1 MGSKKYL
8 IAIAAELLLIAVLVN
23 GQFMDREE
31 PAAVSGNIKIAQ
43 RNTAEG
49 KEDYI
54 KWVDFTVPCEAL
66 EYAYEKDV
74 EAHESGTELDWVSL
88 LSCTAAKWGGDF
100 SKKAMKEMERLA
112 QEALERSE
120 EGKSGTDIIDEY
132 GAELKYYPYYKE
144 AYGAVLSGLV
154 GDYEIQEGSGESGS
168 KWKKCYGLKVFLL

>member
-54 KWVDFTVPCEAL
+54 
-66 EYAYEKDV
+66 
-74 EAHESGTELDWVSL
+74 
-88 LSCTAAKWGGDF
+88 
-100 SKKAMKEMERLA
+100 
-112 QEALERSE
+112 
-120 EGKSGTDIIDEY
+120 
-132 GAELKYYPYYKE
+132 
-144 AYGAVLSGLV
+144 
-154 GDYEIQEGSGESGS
+154 
-168 KWKKCYGLKVFLL
+168 